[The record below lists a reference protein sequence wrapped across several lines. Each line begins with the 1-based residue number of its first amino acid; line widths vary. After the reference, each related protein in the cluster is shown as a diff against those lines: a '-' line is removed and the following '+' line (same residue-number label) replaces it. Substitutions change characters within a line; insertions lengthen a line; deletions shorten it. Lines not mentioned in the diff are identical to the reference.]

1 MTPDEM
7 ARTIQFVVSQQAQ
20 FVSDLQS
27 MRQEADRRHGH
38 VMEGIVGLTSVVGH
52 LARHMT
58 QLTERVDRLTERVDR
73 LAERVDRLA
82 ERHEALAQAQQET
95 EARLQTLMDVV
106 DKYFRD
112 RNNGRPH

>member
-7 ARTIQFVVSQQAQ
+7 ERTIQFVVSQQAQ
-20 FVSDLQS
+20 FVSGLQG

-38 VMEGIVGLTSVVGH
+38 LMEGIVGLTSVVGH

-58 QLTERVDRLTERVDR
+58 QLTERVDRL
-73 LAERVDRLA
+73 AES
-82 ERHEALAQAQQET
+82 HEALAQAQQET

>member
-7 ARTIQFVVSQQAQ
+7 ERTIQFVVSQQAQ

-27 MRQEADRRHGH
+27 MRQEADRRHGQ

-52 LARHMT
+52 SSR
-58 QLTERVDRLTERVDR
+58 R
-73 LAERVDRLA
+73 
-82 ERHEALAQAQQET
+82 ERHTRTSTGSPSASTDSPSAWTGSPKGMKPSPQAQQET
-95 EARLQTLMDVV
+95 EARLQTLMDIV